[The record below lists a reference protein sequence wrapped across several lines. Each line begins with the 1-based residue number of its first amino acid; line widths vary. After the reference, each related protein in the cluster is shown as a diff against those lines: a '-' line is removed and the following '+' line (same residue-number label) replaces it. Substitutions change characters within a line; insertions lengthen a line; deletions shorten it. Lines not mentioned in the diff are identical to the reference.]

1 MTLKRRQLLV
11 AVLIATSGIGMRD
24 TVPLGAQA
32 ASPAAVTRSAAFE
45 VASVKVTSMDAFSIS
60 PYGLERFSI
69 RSASLTLLIS
79 FAYGVGDD
87 QISGG
92 PGWRNSEY
100 YDVTAKAE
108 DGVRLTYDELRPRL
122 EALLVQRFKLAAH
135 REMKQLPG
143 YALMVAAGGARLK
156 RSEREAATLGSILPG
171 GLRAPSISMDSFAGM
186 LARAVGRPVV
196 NGTGLG
202 GNYEIAIDYAPE
214 AGADSSLPSI
224 FTALQEQLGLRL
236 QSRTLP
242 VESLVIDH
250 AEHPTAD

>member
-32 ASPAAVTRSAAFE
+32 ASPAAVTRSVAFE
-45 VASVKVTSMDAFSIS
+45 VASVKVTSMDSFSIS

-69 RSASLTLLIS
+69 RSASMTLLIT

-92 PGWRNSEY
+92 PGWRDSEY

-108 DGVRLTYDELRPRL
+108 DGV
-122 EALLVQRFKLAAH
+122 KLAAH

-143 YALMVAAGGARLK
+143 YALMVATGGARLK

-171 GLRAPSISMDSFAGM
+171 GLRALSISMDSFAGM

-214 AGADSSLPSI
+214 AEADSSLPSI

-236 QSRTLP
+236 QARTLP

>member
-1 MTLKRRQLLV
+1 
-11 AVLIATSGIGMRD
+11 MRD
-24 TVPLGAQA
+24 AVPLSAQS
-32 ASPAAVTRSAAFE
+32 ASPAAVARNVAFE
-45 VASVKVTSMDAFSIS
+45 VASVKVTALGSFSIS

-69 RSASLTLLIS
+69 QSASLTLLIS
-79 FAYGVGDD
+79 FAYGVSDD

-122 EALLVQRFKLAAH
+122 QALLVQRFKLAAH

-143 YALMVAAGGARLK
+143 YALVVGADGARLK
-156 RSEREAATLGSILPG
+156 RSETDTATLGSILPG

-196 NGTGLG
+196 NGTGLN
-202 GNYEIAIDYAPE
+202 GNYEITIDYAPD
-214 AGADSSLPSI
+214 AVADSSLPSI

-236 QSRTLP
+236 QSRVLP
-242 VESLVIDH
+242 VETLVIDH
-250 AEHPTAD
+250 AEHPTTD

>member
-1 MTLKRRQLLV
+1 
-11 AVLIATSGIGMRD
+11 MRD
-24 TVPLGAQA
+24 ALLLSAQST
-32 ASPAAVTRSAAFE
+32 SPAAVTRNVAFE
-45 VASVKVTSMDAFSIS
+45 VASVKVTSMGDFSIS

-79 FAYGVGDD
+79 FAYGVSDQ

-100 YDVTAKAE
+100 YDVAAKAE
-108 DGVRLTYDELRPRL
+108 DGVRLTYDELQPRL
-122 EALLVQRFKLAAH
+122 QALLVQRFKLAAH

-143 YALMVAAGGARLK
+143 YALVVAPAGARLK
-156 RSEREAATLGSILPG
+156 RSETETATLASVLPG

-196 NGTGLG
+196 NGTGLDG
-202 GNYEIAIDYAPE
+202 HYEIAIDYAPE
-214 AGADSSLPSI
+214 AVADSSLPSV

-236 QSRTLP
+236 QSQVLP

-250 AEHPTAD
+250 AERPTAD